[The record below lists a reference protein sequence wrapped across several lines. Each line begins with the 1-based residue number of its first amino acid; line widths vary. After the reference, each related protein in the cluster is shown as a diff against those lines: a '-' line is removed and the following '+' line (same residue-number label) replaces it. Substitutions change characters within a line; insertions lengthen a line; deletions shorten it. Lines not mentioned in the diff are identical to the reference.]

1 MLPQRISPLINLQ
14 KVGMNAAY
22 STDNR
27 RGLRPILQTYN
38 VGTSSTS
45 DSSDPDAQRRRA
57 RILIAGSETTG
68 QSSKVK

>member
-1 MLPQRISPLINLQ
+1 
-14 KVGMNAAY
+14 MNAY

-45 DSSDPDAQRRRA
+45 DSSDADAQRKRA
-57 RILIAGSETTG
+57 RILVAGSETTG
-68 QSSKVK
+68 DFCVTIFFTGNSVA